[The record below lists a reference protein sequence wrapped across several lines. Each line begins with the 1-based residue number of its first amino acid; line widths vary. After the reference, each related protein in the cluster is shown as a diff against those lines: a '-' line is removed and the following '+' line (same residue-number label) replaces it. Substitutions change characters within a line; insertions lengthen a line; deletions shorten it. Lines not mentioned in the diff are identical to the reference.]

1 MRLKR
6 SSTRTIEIVYC
17 PSKYLKKNGCALF
30 EFHNRAN
37 LDGPISS
44 GRNFRGQRNRFVEVF
59 AIHQVIAAELL
70 FRLGKGTIGG
80 QGLSVAYSHV
90 RPRARRPKRA

>member
-44 GRNFRGQRNRFVEVF
+44 GRNFRGQRNRFVPVF
-59 AIHQVIAAELL
+59 SIHQVIAAQLL
-70 FRLGKGTIGG
+70 FPLGTATVGA
-80 QGLSVAYSHV
+80 QRLSVSYPPLHPDPF
-90 RPRARRPKRA
+90 RPQP